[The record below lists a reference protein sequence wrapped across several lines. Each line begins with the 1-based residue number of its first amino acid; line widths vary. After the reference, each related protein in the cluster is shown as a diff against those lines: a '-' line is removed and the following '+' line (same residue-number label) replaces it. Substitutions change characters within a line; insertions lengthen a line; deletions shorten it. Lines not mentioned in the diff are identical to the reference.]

1 MKKYFVC
8 SDIHSAYSAW
18 MKALSDAGFDH
29 NNKNHMVVVCGDVFD
44 RMDETVQ
51 CFEFV
56 KKMCKQNRMIYI
68 KGNHESLLFD
78 CVEQIRRGEVPDRH
92 HFSNGTVKSICQFCG
107 QSEWIVYDPSWT
119 DKILETMQP
128 VLDFI
133 DKNCVNYFEIGD
145 KILVHSWIPTLTDDC
160 LPAYYTRN
168 RHFEYN
174 PDWKNASQFDWDDA
188 MWGNPFV
195 MAYRG
200 LNKTGKTIVF
210 GHWHCST
217 GWSKAENRTEFG
229 EDAKFEPFYGD
240 GIIGIDACVA
250 HSGKINCIVIE
261 E

>member
-1 MKKYFVC
+1 MKKYFCV
-8 SDIHSAYSAW
+8 SDVHSFYDE
-18 MKALSDAGFDH
+18 MMTALNKKGFDIDNPEH
-29 NNKNHMVVVCGDVFD
+29 IVCILGDLFD
-44 RMDETVQ
+44 RGSKTIE
-51 CFEFV
+51 CYEFA
-56 KKMCKQNRMIYI
+56 KNLHAQNRLIYI

-78 CVEQIRRGEVPDRH
+78 CIEQIRRGEVPDRH
-92 HFSNGTVKSICQFCG
+92 HFSNGTGKTICQFCR
-107 QSEWIVYDPSWT
+107 QSEWIIYDPSWK
-119 DKILETMQP
+119 DEICKIMQP

-133 DKNCVNYFEIGD
+133 NESCVNYFEIND

-160 LPAYYTRN
+160 LPPYYIRN
-168 RHFEYN
+168 RNWEYN

-188 MWGNPFV
+188 TWGNPFV